1 VKNPLNVFGAFHFT
15 IFTDSLRQLYKY
27 FEAAQTHRKTTLIIT
42 AYYCNIATR
51 PLQHTSAMYATR
63 VNRQSETVNGR
74 ATSRHLDEF
83 FSFCMRCG
91 IGVSRGLE

>member
-1 VKNPLNVFGAFHFT
+1 MYHRANAGAKIPPKKTNAPSTALESNKTTRFYNARLLLA

-63 VNRQSETVNGR
+63 VNRQSETVN
-74 ATSRHLDEF
+74 
-83 FSFCMRCG
+83 
-91 IGVSRGLE
+91 